1 MKIFSKTELQSFM
14 VSDISSLVY
23 LSGADAAPY
32 SPMIDGSASFRSLIM
47 IKTAITAKKRVPMN
61 VTVGY
66 PMGW

>member
-32 SPMIDGSASFRSLIM
+32 SSMIDGSASVRSMIIIQTTGFR
-47 IKTAITAKKRVPMN
+47 
-61 VTVGY
+61 
-66 PMGW
+66 